1 MKSKEN
7 RAITIAKNLYRKFN
21 YWSKTWKTI
30 GKKKS
35 KSVQQKN
42 PDKKNKNR
50 NFSIDDATRESDVS
64 RFPSPFPVNME
75 GR

>member
-1 MKSKEN
+1 MEN
-7 RAITIAKNLYRKFN
+7 NRE
-21 YWSKTWKTI
+21 
-30 GKKKS
+30 KKS

-50 NFSIDDATRESDVS
+50 NFSIDDATRESDVC
-64 RFPSPFPVNME
+64 RFSSPFPVNIE